1 MNIKSKFENFI
12 KDIQDEFKMSTTQY
26 CLKKL
31 NPRTLIS
38 KNQFVKDTYIS
49 LPNEGVDYFYEIDTE
64 SNLAFYLVCDGRK
77 SLEWILEDLIYSISK
92 ENNCI
97 YFEFMVGAKSIVI
110 PFMLEDTYSLYCLTR
125 IVIQPNIMLYYLMEN
140 KQEYIY
146 LGYNEIN
153 ISKETKEYIIKN
165 INYDIEIEKVEA
177 K

>member
-1 MNIKSKFENFI
+1 MNIKSKFENLI
-12 KDIQDEFKMSTTQY
+12 NDVQDGFKMSITQY

-38 KNQFVKDTYIS
+38 KNQFVRNSYIS
-49 LPNEGVDYFYEIDTE
+49 SPNEGVNHFYEIDTE
-64 SNLAFYLVCDGRK
+64 GNLAFYLVCDGQK
-77 SLEWILEDLIYSISK
+77 SLEWILEDLMYKISK

-97 YFEFMVGAKSIVI
+97 YLKFIVGAKSIVI
-110 PFMLEDTYSLYCLTR
+110 PFMLKDTYSLYCLTR
-125 IVIQPNIMLYYLMEN
+125 IVIQSNIMLYYLMEN
-140 KQEYIY
+140 KKEYIY

-165 INYDIEIEKVEA
+165 INYEIETEKIEA